1 MRVAFFGGSFDPPHR
16 GHLAIARAACRRLAL
31 DRVWMA
37 PVGAQPFKLDAPAT
51 SYRDRLAMV
60 ELATAGHSCVAASAL
75 DAPRSDGTPNYTFD
89 ALAALKAEL
98 GTDDRLFF
106 LLGADAFLSLKD
118 WHRAEELPLLCD
130 LIVAGRPGAF
140 LGDLLGDLAGAL
152 PPGIEARRAPEAD
165 LASDHEAALLAWELR
180 GRGGERSTLYLMPD
194 LREQVSA
201 TQIRAALAAE
211 DQQSGDPAGDDATR
225 VLCPEVLRY
234 IRANGLYR

>member
-1 MRVAFFGGSFDPPHR
+1 
-16 GHLAIARAACRRLAL
+16 
-31 DRVWMA
+31 MA
-37 PVGAQPFKLDAPAT
+37 PAGAQPFKLDAPAT
-51 SYRDRLAMV
+51 GYRDRLAMV

-89 ALAALKAEL
+89 ALAALKAGL
-98 GTDDRLFF
+98 GADDNLFF
-106 LLGADAFLSLKD
+106 LLGADAFLTLKD

-165 LASDHEAALLAWELR
+165 LASDHEAALAWELR
-180 GRGGERSTLYLMPD
+180 GRGGERSMLYLMPD
-194 LREQVSA
+194 LREEVSA
-201 TQIRAALAAE
+201 TQLRAALAG
-211 DQQSGDPAGDDATR
+211 DDRTGDDLSGDSPAEA

-234 IRANGLYR
+234 IRAKGLYR